1 MTGLHLLIPE
11 YLLLA
16 GAIAALF
23 IERVSGRDGA
33 GAALGAVVALAAAIA
48 AVVIGAQGAIAGG
61 MLALDAVAVTV
72 RVAIAAL
79 TAVYLLWLA
88 GRGMGPERSREA
100 VAFVLF
106 AALGSMLM
114 ASARDL
120 VVLFI
125 SLELATMP
133 AYVLMG
139 YRRNDERNLEGAL
152 KYFLLS
158 MTTSLIMLYGLS
170 FLFGI
175 AGSTSLAA
183 IAAAPPAGLLGTF
196 ASAFVFIGLFA
207 KMSAAPFHYWAPDA
221 YAGAPA
227 GSVAF
232 VSTVPKL
239 AGTAVMVNLA
249 TALVPHAPVLPV
261 VLALAAVTSMLLGNL
276 AAFPQTDI
284 RRLMAYSGVAHTGYV
299 LLALSSATPAGYA
312 AAVFYTIAYVVP
324 SMAITL
330 IAAEEGTALDD
341 LAGLVARRPAVAW
354 GSAVLLLSLVG
365 VPPMAGML
373 GKLFA
378 FTAAVSA
385 GRLAL
390 VIVAVVMSVVSAGY
404 YFRILRPIFF
414 ASRSDAP
421 PLPSS
426 RSAAVAFAL
435 LVAATLALG
444 VAASPLLSYLGVRFF

>member
-23 IERVSGRDGA
+23 IERVSGREGA

-79 TAVYLLWLA
+79 TAVYLLWLV

-120 VVLFI
+120 IVLFI

-158 MTTSLIMLYGLS
+158 MTTSLILLYGLS

-175 AGSTSLAA
+175 AGSTSLVA

-196 ASAFVFIGLFA
+196 ASVFVFIGLFA
-207 KMSAAPFHYWAPDA
+207 KMSAAPFHFWAPDA

-249 TALVPHAPVLPV
+249 TALVPHAPVLPA

-341 LAGLVARRPAVAW
+341 LAGLVVRRPAVAW
-354 GSAVLLLSLVG
+354 GSVVLLLSLVG

-421 PLPSS
+421 VLASS
-426 RSAAVAFAL
+426 RSAAVAFSL

-444 VAASPLLSYLGVRFF
+444 IAASPLLSYLGVRFF